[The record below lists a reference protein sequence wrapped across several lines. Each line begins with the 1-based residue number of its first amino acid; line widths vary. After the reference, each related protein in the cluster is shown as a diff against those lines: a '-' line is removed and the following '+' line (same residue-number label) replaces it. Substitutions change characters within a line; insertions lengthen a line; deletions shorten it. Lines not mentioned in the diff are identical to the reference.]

1 MLLDFLAIKMAA
13 GKKGKAK
20 TVDEAEKERLEE
32 EARLREQELEEER
45 QRKIEEV
52 KFNYSEGCLF

>member
-52 KFNYSEGCLF
+52 KFN

>member
-1 MLLDFLAIKMAA
+1 MAA

-32 EARLREQELEEER
+32 EARLRELELEEER

-52 KFNYSEGCLF
+52 KFSHIGVGLILRRVIL